1 MRFALL
7 VLFALA
13 QLVTAQTKVYF
24 SPKGGCTEAI
34 VTELGKAK
42 TSVFVASF
50 TFTSAEI
57 AKALIDAKKRGVRI
71 SVILDNSNETDKYS
85 AATFLQNAGIPPP
98 MDHKHAIF
106 HNKFMV
112 IDGAT
117 LITGSFNFAKA
128 AETSNAENLLVIPDA
143 KLCGQYL
150 VNWQEHSN
158 HCERYERK
166 EAKVS
171 SRRGKN

>member
-1 MRFALL
+1 MRFAFLL
-7 VLFALA
+7 LFVLTQLA
-13 QLVTAQTKVYF
+13 TAQTKVYF

-34 VTELGKAK
+34 VTELGRAK
-42 TSVFVASF
+42 SSVFVASF
-50 TFTSAEI
+50 TFTSTEI
-57 AKALIDAKKRGVRI
+57 AKALIDAKKRGVRV
-71 SVILDNSNETDKYS
+71 SAILDSSNETEKYS
-85 AATFLQNAGIPPP
+85 AATFLQNAGIPPL
-98 MDHKHAIF
+98 MDHKHPIF

-117 LITGSFNFAKA
+117 LITGSFNFTKA

-150 VNWQEHSN
+150 VNWQEHSK

-166 EAKVS
+166 EAKAN
-171 SRRGKN
+171 SRTKK